1 MDPVGF
7 SLDNYDALGRWRK
20 FDDGLPI
27 DTIGT
32 MPDGSTVR
40 DVASLE
46 DSIIQRPKVFV
57 GTMTEKLLT
66 FALGRGVEFHDG
78 PEVRKIVDYAAE
90 HDYRFSSIVHGIVL
104 SKPFLMRD
112 SE

>member
-1 MDPVGF
+1 
-7 SLDNYDALGRWRK
+7 
-20 FDDGLPI
+20 
-27 DTIGT
+27 
-32 MPDGSTVR
+32 MPDGSEVR

-46 DSIIQRPKVFV
+46 NSIIKRPKVFV

-66 FALGRGVEFHDG
+66 FALGRGVEHRDG

-90 HDYRFSSIVHGIVL
+90 RDFRFSAIVQGIVL